1 MTDDATTT
9 STNQLQPGDPAPD
22 FAVTDQYKIDH
33 RLRDYRGKSV
43 LLYFYPEDDTS
54 G

>member
-1 MTDDATTT
+1 MVPTDDPKVTHLR
-9 STNQLQPGDPAPD
+9 NGDPAPEFQAQDQNNHLNRLKD
-22 FAVTDQYKIDH
+22 F
-33 RLRDYRGKSV
+33 RGKMV